1 MNLRTANFVSFL
13 VGVVVTLSGYF
24 VSNESWATIVMSI
37 GASIIASSAVVYIDS
52 FYEVKF
58 RAIRDIMEKWKLAA
72 IYKTRGAMNADCDT
86 AQAEAKKEI
95 DVIGF
100 GLSSWRDSSTD
111 EIKELLKK
119 GVKIR
124 IMTPNPE
131 SPFVLQRA
139 RDEGQADDSIRHSIN
154 KLIEWGAEL
163 RDAGGNIEIRT
174 YDWLPMDFYFRI
186 DGVLFIGPYLYSKG
200 SQQTVTFK
208 FEKDGVMYAEYT
220 AYFERVWNAAE
231 PKDNT

>member
-1 MNLRTANFVSFL
+1 MNLRTANVVSFL
-13 VGVVVTLSGYF
+13 VGAVVTLSGYF
-24 VSNESWATIVMSI
+24 VPSESWSTIVMSI

-58 RAIRDIMEKWKLAA
+58 RAIRDVMEKWKLAA

-86 AQAEAKKEI
+86 AQVEAKKEI

-154 KLIEWGAEL
+154 KLIEWGREL

-186 DGVLFIGPYLYSKG
+186 DGVLFIGPYLYLKG

-208 FEKDGVMYAEYT
+208 FEKDGLMYAEYT

>member
-131 SPFVLQRA
+131 SPFVLQLA